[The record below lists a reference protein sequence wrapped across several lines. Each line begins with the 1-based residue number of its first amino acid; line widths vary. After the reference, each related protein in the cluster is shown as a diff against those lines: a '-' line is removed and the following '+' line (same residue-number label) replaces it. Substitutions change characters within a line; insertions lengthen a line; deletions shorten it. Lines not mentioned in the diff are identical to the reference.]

1 MLRSHHPHHAE
12 SRLGLVT
19 MTVLGA
25 LLVGTVGAEQALPA
39 PYSSMALLIAVPTI
53 TVLRPCCPVCTMLV
67 GGVTLACAVPLAFQ
81 QWPYTPVVAVT
92 VPGGI
97 VWVTAM
103 LALAAH
109 RRTHADTVHAALRAV
124 AETMQRAVLRPVPH
138 RLGPVRAQVSYLAA
152 APQAQVGGD
161 LYDVVDTPFGVRVI
175 LGDVMGKGLAAVEK
189 ATDVLGA
196 FRELAHL
203 EPTLAGTARRL
214 DAYLAGHGREEDRE
228 EGFVTALL
236 VEIPESGGT
245 AELINCGH
253 PPPLV
258 LSGGRVAFADALPP
272 DPPLGLLGM
281 VEGGHTSNVLT
292 LGPGDRLL
300 LYTDGVTEARA
311 KADGR
316 FYPLAER
323 AAALDRATGNGA
335 AYKTANGRP
344 KGQANGGAD
353 APGARPADG
362 RAAAGTA
369 NGWANGSSRGVS
381 RTPPGRPDD
390 LLDLLD
396 LLVADLRTFAAGSHH
411 DDAALLLLRFEG
423 VDVPLPR
430 GHGGEIARTGDES
443 RPGL

>member
-1 MLRSHHPHHAE
+1 MA
-12 SRLGLVT
+12 
-19 MTVLGA
+19 VLAA
-25 LLVGTVGAEQALPA
+25 LLAATVGAETVLPA

-53 TVLRPCCPVCTMLV
+53 TVLRPCCPLCTMLV
-67 GGVTLACAVPLAFQ
+67 GALTLACAIPLALL
-81 QWPYTPVVAVT
+81 QWRHTPVVALT
-92 VPGGI
+92 VPCG
-97 VWVTAM
+97 VAAVTAM
-103 LALAAH
+103 LAVAAR

-161 LYDVVDTPFGVRVI
+161 LYDVVNTPFGIRVI
-175 LGDVMGKGLAAVEK
+175 LGDVMGKGLTAVEK

-203 EPTLAGTARRL
+203 EPTLAGTAQRL
-214 DAYLAGHGREEDRE
+214 DAFLAGNGQD

-236 VEIPESGGT
+236 VEIPLAGGT

-281 VEGGHTSNVLT
+281 VGGCHTSNLLT

-311 KADGR
+311 KLDGR

-323 AAALDRATGNGA
+323 VAALDRATGHGE
-335 AYKTANGRP
+335 R
-344 KGQANGGAD
+344 
-353 APGARPADG
+353 DG
-362 RAAAGTA
+362 RASGPSGGHSSA
-369 NGWANGSSRGVS
+369 NGWANGSSRSVA
-381 RTPPGRPDD
+381 RTAPGRSDD

-396 LLVADLRTFAAGSHH
+396 LLVADLREYAAGSCH

-423 VDVPLPR
+423 KSVPVPR
-430 GHGGEIARTGDES
+430 DPGNGIARTGDES
-443 RPGL
+443 RSGR

>member
-1 MLRSHHPHHAE
+1 MA
-12 SRLGLVT
+12 
-19 MTVLGA
+19 VLGG
-25 LLVGTVGAEQALPA
+25 LLAATVGAEAALPA
-39 PYSSMALLIAVPTI
+39 PLSGMTLLIAVPTI
-53 TVLRPCCPVCTMLV
+53 TVLRPCCPTCTMLV
-67 GGVTLACAVPLAFQ
+67 GGLTLACAIVLAFQ
-81 QWPYTPVVAVT
+81 QWRYTPVVALT
-92 VPGGI
+92 VPGG
-97 VWVTAM
+97 VAAVTAM
-103 LALAAH
+103 LAVAAR
-109 RRTHADTVHAALRAV
+109 RRTHDDTVHAALRAV

-161 LYDVVDTPFGVRVI
+161 LYDVVNTPFGIRVI

-203 EPTLAGTARRL
+203 EPTLAGTAQRL
-214 DAYLAGHGREEDRE
+214 DAFLAGNGQG

-236 VEIPESGGT
+236 VEIPLTGGT

-258 LSGGRVAFADALPP
+258 LSGDRVAFADALPP
-272 DPPLGLLGM
+272 DPPLGLLGL
-281 VEGGHTSNVLT
+281 VGGGHTSNLLT

-311 KADGR
+311 KIDGR

-323 AAALDRATGNGA
+323 VAALDRATGHG
-335 AYKTANGRP
+335 KRNGRP
-344 KGQANGGAD
+344 PASSNGHSSS
-353 APGARPADG
+353 
-362 RAAAGTA
+362 
-369 NGWANGSSRGVS
+369 NGWANGSSRSVA
-381 RTPPGRPDD
+381 RTAPGRSDD

-396 LLVADLRTFAAGSHH
+396 LLVTDLRAYAAGSCH

-423 VDVPLPR
+423 QGVPVPR
-430 GHGGEIARTGDES
+430 DPGNGIARMGDES
-443 RPGL
+443 RSGR